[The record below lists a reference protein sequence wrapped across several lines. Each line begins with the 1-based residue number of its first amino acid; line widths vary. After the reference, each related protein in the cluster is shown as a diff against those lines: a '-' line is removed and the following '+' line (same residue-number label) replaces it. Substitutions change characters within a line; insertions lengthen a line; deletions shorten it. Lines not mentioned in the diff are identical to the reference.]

1 MRDEGDVL
9 LRAAEAVSERRPV
22 DWEQESRTD
31 EELRRK
37 LAHLKVVDAIAT
49 AHGVEVDSDPTGETR
64 TTGDTQLPADLP
76 FPTWGPLRLLERIGK
91 GGFGEVYRAHD
102 PTLER
107 DVALKL
113 LIPGPAWDSDHA
125 RRFQEE
131 ARKLARVRHPNVLA
145 VHGVDEHEGRIGI
158 WTDLLR
164 GRDLEALLA
173 LQGPLGPEEATVVG
187 MDLCRALAA
196 VHNAGLVHRDVKT
209 SNIMREEGG
218 RIVLMDFGTVAEVSS
233 EALSDAKNSGT
244 PLFMAPEVLDGGP
257 GEVTADIYSLGVV
270 LYRLVTGKFPVEAQ
284 TLREV
289 RQKHRHGEAR
299 TLIDARPDLPSGY
312 VNVVNRCLT
321 RDPAGRFSSM
331 GEMEQSLS
339 ASRAVPAPVPVPQA
353 RLPRLLPAVALAAVI
368 AVVLWNLISSSP
380 TLTVEATLFRAG
392 ADTDDR
398 LLRDAT
404 IQLGD
409 ELFLEVKS
417 SHVAYFYVFEEDETG
432 RAYVL
437 FPLPGIEL
445 QNPLPAGAH
454 RLPGANEE
462 GEANWE
468 VSSIGGTETIF
479 LIASRERLTD
489 LEERLATIPK
499 AGAGEPYEADNQVL
513 AQSLRGIGGLT
524 VPEKIE
530 RTSGRRLSAVFDDI
544 SQEQW
549 TARGIHAWEMALQN
563 PGG

>member
-1 MRDEGDVL
+1 MRDEGEVL
-9 LRAAEAVSERRPV
+9 LRAAEAVSERRTV
-22 DWEQESRTD
+22 DWKQESRND
-31 EELRRK
+31 DELRRK

-49 AHGVEVDSDPTGETR
+49 AHGVEVDSEPTGDAR
-64 TTGDTQLPADLP
+64 ATGGTQLPADLP

-173 LQGPLGPEEATVVG
+173 LQGPLGPEEATVIG

-218 RIVLMDFGTVAEVSS
+218 RIVLMDFGTVADVSS
-233 EALSDAKNSGT
+233 EISSDTKNSGT
-244 PLFMAPEVLDGGP
+244 PLFMAPEVLDGSRG
-257 GEVTADIYSLGVV
+257 GVTADVYSLGVV
-270 LYRLVTGKFPVEAQ
+270 LYRLVTGKFPVEAR

-289 RQKHRHGEAR
+289 RQKHRHGGVR

-312 VNVVNRCLT
+312 VNVVNRCLA
-321 RDPAGRFSSM
+321 RDPEGRFSSM

-339 ASRAVPAPVPVPQA
+339 ASRAVPAPAPVPQA
-353 RLPRLLPAVALAAVI
+353 RLQRFLPAAALAAVI
-368 AVVLWNLISSSP
+368 AVVLWNLIPPPP
-380 TLTVEATLFRAG
+380 TLTVEAKLFRAG
-392 ADTDDR
+392 AETDDR

-404 IQLGD
+404 VRLGD

-417 SHVAYFYVFEEDETG
+417 SHAAYFYVFEEDQTG

-437 FPLPGIEL
+437 FPLPEIEL
-445 QNPLPAGAH
+445 QNPLPVGAH
-454 RLPGANEE
+454 RLPGEV
-462 GEANWE
+462 NWK

-489 LEERLATIPK
+489 LEERLATTPK
-499 AGAGEPYEADNQVL
+499 AGFGVPYEADNQVL

-524 VPEKIE
+524 IPEKTE
-530 RTSGRRLSAVFDDI
+530 HASGRRLSAIFDDI

-549 TARGIHAWEMALQN
+549 RAKGIHVWEMALRN